1 MRPALSRDKGML
13 KRAHGDENKNALE
26 TYISVCAEGNVFV
39 ARNKRWKTKKR
50 RTRISQKDPYIYIC
64 RIYSAKV
71 AMSSRPIGFHGTRCN
86 KRLVVSFVRA
96 LSERGGPIFSRGI
109 CPVSGTEERY
119 ASRPLFGGDHVESTG
134 RTDFD
139 RPIDSYAEI
148 RKCLHASSGYNYFA
162 PKFLMKY
169 VR

>member
-1 MRPALSRDKGML
+1 MCGRKRIRCEEQAVEDKE
-13 KRAHGDENKNALE
+13 KENADFSKGSV
-26 TYISVCAEGNVFV
+26 YI
-39 ARNKRWKTKKR
+39 
-50 RTRISQKDPYIYIC
+50 YIYIC

-96 LSERGGPIFSRGI
+96 LPERGGPIFSRGI